1 MIAGVADTHAALW
14 HLFDDSRLS
23 SSARRFIDDA
33 AASRRKILI
42 SSISM
47 AELVYLVEKGRLPQD
62 AYDQLAE
69 SLGDPEHVFA
79 EAAFTTAIVQA
90 TSYGGSLVSAV
101 GGERLS
107 RSDRPGQEI
116 TALPAERCVRGYARP
131 WRLNPR
137 V

>member
-23 SSARRFIDDA
+23 TSARRFIDEA

-62 AYDQLAE
+62 GYDQLAA

-79 EAAFTTAIVQA
+79 EAAFTIAIVQA
-90 TSYGGSLVSAV
+90 MRQISRTEIPDMPDRMIAATAV
-101 GGERLS
+101 YYEVPILS
-107 RSDRPGQEI
+107 RDRHI
-116 TALPAERCVRGYARP
+116 RSANVKTV
-131 WRLNPR
+131 W
-137 V
+137 